1 MTMVH
6 GSLFAGIGG
15 FDCAASWMGWKNAFH
30 CEIDK
35 FCSKILK
42 YHFPDAEHYE
52 DIRTTDFT
60 KWRGQID
67 VLSGGFP
74 CQPFSLAGRRRGA
87 DDDRY
92 LWPEMLRA
100 IREIQPAWVVGEN
113 VAGILTMVQPGE
125 ETPLA
130 GERAMFGEDYEET
143 ELRQRYVVET
153 VCTDLEREGYSV
165 QPFVIPACAVGAPH
179 RRDRVWFV
187 AHRDDAGTE
196 GKQQEWADGVH
207 PAGFASDPHEH
218 GGAPREACQGTEG
231 GRRGYI
237 PQPGERG
244 DETERTDGLSGL
256 PRASP
261 YPECRGGGEV
271 YHNIQPGKPDGE
283 RSDVNGSE
291 RAIADTYCKLS
302 ESGMSEKEERRHTE
316 DKRTE
321 SSVCIPD
328 WACFPTQP
336 PIRQR
341 YDGISNNVVRYIKKE
356 VYDAIKEYIRRE
368 DLSCV
373 RKAFQKKK
381 IREQIGRLYE
391 IPEPNILL
399 EVLQR
404 TSKTGRL
411 EQNQNSLS
419 SFSER
424 TSERVLC
431 YLRKYGT
438 FAGSP
443 FGQKYQEQFREQF
456 NDTLPELSHEI
467 ALATKKIIEECEST
481 AAWVRTQSIKAY
493 GNAVVPQVVYE
504 IFRAIEIAE
513 KEI

>member
-6 GSLFAGIGG
+6 GSLFSGIGG

-30 CEIDK
+30 CEIDE
-35 FCSKILK
+35 FCSRVLK

-60 KWRGQID
+60 KWRRQID

-125 ETPLA
+125 ETPVA

-196 GKQQEWADGVH
+196 KQQEWADGVR

-231 GRRGYI
+231 VRRRYI
-237 PQPGERG
+237 PQQGERG

-256 PRASP
+256 PRTSP
-261 YPECRGGGEV
+261 HSECRGGGEV
-271 YHNIQPGKPDGE
+271 YHEVQSGKPDGD
-283 RSDVNGSE
+283 RADIDGSE
-291 RAIADTYCKLS
+291 RTASDTNGDRCRRRQDEQESLS
-302 ESGMSEKEERRHTE
+302 ERQGTPHTGSCGAY
-316 DKRTE
+316 DF
-321 SSVCIPD
+321 IPD
-328 WACFPTQP
+328 WSCFPTQP
-336 PIRQR
+336 PVCQR
-341 YDGISNNVVRYIKKE
+341 DDGIST
-356 VYDAIKEYIRRE
+356 
-368 DLSCV
+368 
-373 RKAFQKKK
+373 
-381 IREQIGRLYE
+381 RLDG
-391 IPEPNILL
+391 I
-399 EVLQR
+399 
-404 TSKTGRL
+404 
-411 EQNQNSLS
+411 
-419 SFSER
+419 
-424 TSERVLC
+424 
-431 YLRKYGT
+431 T
-438 FAGSP
+438 FPRWRA
-443 FGQKYQEQFREQF
+443 E
-456 NDTLPELSHEI
+456 
-467 ALATKKIIEECEST
+467 
-481 AAWVRTQSIKAY
+481 SIKAY

-504 IFRAIEIAE
+504 IFRAIEMAE
-513 KEI
+513 KEYEI

>member
-6 GSLFAGIGG
+6 GSLFSGIGG

-125 ETPLA
+125 ETPVA

-187 AHRDDAGTE
+187 ARLASDTESSGNNRASYASGKAARGQNGDAAEQPVIRSGI
-196 GKQQEWADGVH
+196 WA
-207 PAGFASDPHEH
+207 ASDPHEH

-231 GRRGYI
+231 GRRRYI

-256 PRASP
+256 PRTSP
-261 YPECRGGGEV
+261 HSECRGGGEV
-271 YHNIQPGKPDGE
+271 YHEVQSGKPDGE
-283 RSDVNGSE
+283 RADIDGSE
-291 RAIADTYCKLS
+291 RTVADTSGKLP
-302 ESGMSEKEERRHTE
+302 EYRMLEKTE
-316 DKRTE
+316 KRQTADKSAE

-328 WACFPTQP
+328 WSCFPTQP
-336 PIRQR
+336 PVCQR
-341 YDGISNNVVRYIKKE
+341 DDGIS
-356 VYDAIKEYIRRE
+356 A
-368 DLSCV
+368 
-373 RKAFQKKK
+373 
-381 IREQIGRLYE
+381 RLDG
-391 IPEPNILL
+391 I
-399 EVLQR
+399 
-404 TSKTGRL
+404 
-411 EQNQNSLS
+411 
-419 SFSER
+419 
-424 TSERVLC
+424 
-431 YLRKYGT
+431 T
-438 FAGSP
+438 FPRWRA
-443 FGQKYQEQFREQF
+443 E
-456 NDTLPELSHEI
+456 
-467 ALATKKIIEECEST
+467 
-481 AAWVRTQSIKAY
+481 SIKAY

-504 IFRAIEIAE
+504 IFRAIEMAE
-513 KEI
+513 KEYEI